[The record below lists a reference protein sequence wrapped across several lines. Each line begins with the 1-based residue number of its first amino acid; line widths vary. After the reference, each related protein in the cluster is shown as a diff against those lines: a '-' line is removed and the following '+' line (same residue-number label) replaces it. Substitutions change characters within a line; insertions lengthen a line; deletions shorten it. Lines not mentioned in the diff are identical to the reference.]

1 MEKCSLD
8 QWWNNDKCRGGCK
21 KQHVCEKDYLWNPFT
36 CNCENG
42 KYCTSIM
49 DDSVIMCDE
58 IIESCDE
65 DMEANLYEK
74 QILMKRKQ
82 RIKQN

>member
-1 MEKCSLD
+1 
-8 QWWNNDKCRGGCK
+8 
-21 KQHVCEKDYLWNPFT
+21 
-36 CNCENG
+36 
-42 KYCTSIM
+42 M

-58 IIESCDE
+58 IIESSDE
-65 DMEANLYEK
+65 DTEANLYEK